1 MVNGQFN
8 GPPALRLIL
17 TQGDRR
23 RSSNVREADPSTAL
37 NAANRAWIE
46 EHYARFL
53 ESPSS
58 VTPAWQ
64 AFFRAWK
71 DPGRPSPSDV
81 VDPSPERRSIFG
93 GRIAADVGD
102 RALHTHKNA
111 AVMELISNYRRNGHL
126 VAKLD
131 PLGLREERELPQ
143 LSLAYHGLSEED
155 LEQVFHTGRF
165 GPPMTLREI
174 LGRLK
179 AIYCS
184 SIGAEYQYI
193 RDVTRRRW
201 LEQRIESEGYNIQLD
216 RKTALSVLDKLVAAE
231 KFENFI
237 HRKYV
242 GAKRFSI
249 EGGESLIPMLD
260 TLLETAADLGVQ
272 EAAIGMAHR
281 GRLNVLANI
290 VGKAHSDIFEEFE
303 DSFERPEYLGSGD
316 VKYHLGY
323 SGEKIS
329 REGNRVHIHLAFNP
343 SHLEFVGPVVEGQVR
358 GKQDHFGDVQRK
370 HALSVIIHGDA
381 AIAGQGIVSET
392 LNLGGLEGYDN
403 GGTIHVVVNNQI
415 GFTTPSEASRSS
427 EHCTDIVKAILLP
440 VLHVNGDD
448 LAAVALA
455 ARIAAEYR
463 QEFGKDIVLDL
474 WCYRKY
480 GHNEGDEPLF
490 TNPMMYSA
498 VHARKT
504 PLDVFV
510 ERAVE
515 QKVLTRDDV
524 AEAIARV
531 REHLEGELGKARAK
545 SENEHQL
552 GGLWK
557 GLHAGFDP
565 EAKTYS
571 TAVSL
576 EKLQPLMNALHAVPD
591 DFAAHSKIRRL
602 YRKRNQMANGEAPL
616 DWSMAEALSFA
627 TLLKENHPI
636 RLTGQDSGRGTFSH
650 RHSVLHDQSDGSLF
664 VPLNSLG
671 GNQAQFDVYD
681 SPLSEAAAVGFEYGY
696 TLVRPNALVLWEAQF
711 GDFVNGAQV
720 LIDQFVCSSEAK
732 WNRSSGLVMLLPHG
746 YEGQG
751 PEHSSARLER
761 FLQLSGEDN
770 WRVMNLTEPA
780 QLFHALRSQLLRNF
794 RKPLILMTPKSLL
807 RHPRCVSP
815 LSDFSDREF
824 RTVLPDAQPKAGVR
838 RVVFCSGKVYY
849 DLLGARESAGETRL
863 ALVRLE
869 QLYPFD
875 QDGIQSVLKNYDDD
889 VQLVWC
895 QEEPKNMGAWSFVAP
910 LLMETAGK
918 PVYYLGRDRAASPAT
933 GSKFLHDQEQTA
945 ILRQALEF

>member
-1 MVNGQFN
+1 M
-8 GPPALRLIL
+8 PE
-17 TQGDRR
+17 
-23 RSSNVREADPSTAL
+23 SDPSTAL
-37 NAANRAWIE
+37 NAANRPWIE
-46 EHYARFL
+46 EQYARFL

-64 AFFRAWK
+64 TFFKAWK
-71 DPGRPSPSDV
+71 DPGNPSREDV
-81 VDPSPERRSIFG
+81 VSPRPARRSIFG
-93 GRIAADVGD
+93 GRIAADVQD
-102 RALHTHKNA
+102 RAVHTHKNA

-131 PLGLREERELPQ
+131 PLGLREKRELPQ
-143 LSLAYHGLSEED
+143 LSLAYHGLVDED
-155 LEQVFHTGRF
+155 LDQIFHTGRF
-165 GPPMTLREI
+165 GPPMPLREI
-174 LGRLK
+174 IARLEN
-179 AIYCS
+179 IYCS

-193 RDVTRRRW
+193 RDIRRRRW
-201 LEQRIESEGYNIQLD
+201 LERRIEGEGYNIHLD
-216 RKTALSVLDKLVAAE
+216 RETALNVLDKLVAAE
-231 KFENFI
+231 NFENFI

-272 EAAIGMAHR
+272 DVAIGMAHR

-290 VGKAHSDIFEEFE
+290 LGKAHSDIFEEFE
-303 DSFERPEYLGSGD
+303 DNFERPEYLGSGD

-323 SGEKIS
+323 SGEKVS
-329 REGNRVHIHLAFNP
+329 RTGNRIQVNLAFNP

-358 GKQDHFGDVQRK
+358 GKQDHFGDVGRK
-370 HALSVIIHGDA
+370 RSLSVIIHGDA

-403 GGTIHVVVNNQI
+403 GGTIHIVVNNQI
-415 GFTTPSEASRSS
+415 GFTTPSESSRSS

-440 VLHVNGDD
+440 VLHVNADD

-490 TNPMMYSA
+490 TNPMMYSR
-498 VHARKT
+498 VRTRQT
-504 PLDVFV
+504 PLEVFI
-510 ERAVE
+510 ERAVRE
-515 QKVLTRDDV
+515 EVLTRDDV
-524 AEAIARV
+524 ASAVSRV
-531 REHLEGELGKARAK
+531 RDHLEGELGKARAQ
-545 SENEHQL
+545 SDREHQL

-565 EAKTYS
+565 AAKSYE

-576 EKLQPLMNALHAVPD
+576 DKLQPLMEALHSVPA
-591 DFAAHSKIRRL
+591 DFTAHSKIHRMF
-602 YRKRNQMANGEAPL
+602 RKRMEMAAGEMPL
-616 DWSMAEALSFA
+616 DWSLAEALAFA

-650 RHSVLHDQSDGSLF
+650 RHAVLHDQQDGSLF
-664 VPLNSLG
+664 VPLNHLG
-671 GNQAQFDVYD
+671 GEQAEVDIYD
-681 SPLSEAAAVGFEYGY
+681 SPLSEAAALGFEFGY
-696 TLVRPNALVLWEAQF
+696 TLIRPNALVLWEAQF

-720 LIDQFVCSSEAK
+720 LIDQFVSSSEAK
-732 WNRSSGLVMLLPHG
+732 WNRASGLVMLLPHG

-770 WRVMNLTEPA
+770 WRVMNLSEPS
-780 QLFHALRSQLLRNF
+780 QLFHAIRSQLHRNF
-794 RKPLILMTPKSLL
+794 RKPLIIMTPKSLL

-815 LSDFSDREF
+815 LKDFTDRGF
-824 RTVLPDAQPKAGVR
+824 QTVLPDGQAAGKVR
-838 RVVFCSGKVYY
+838 RVVLCSGKVYY
-849 DLLGARESAGETRL
+849 DLLVAREAAAEDRL

-875 QDGIQSVLKNYDDD
+875 AEAVQAALAPYDEQT
-889 VQLVWC
+889 QLVWC
-895 QEEPKNMGAWSFVAP
+895 QEEPKNMGAWSFIAP
-910 LLMETAGK
+910 QLMETTGK

-945 ILRQALEF
+945 IIRQALEF